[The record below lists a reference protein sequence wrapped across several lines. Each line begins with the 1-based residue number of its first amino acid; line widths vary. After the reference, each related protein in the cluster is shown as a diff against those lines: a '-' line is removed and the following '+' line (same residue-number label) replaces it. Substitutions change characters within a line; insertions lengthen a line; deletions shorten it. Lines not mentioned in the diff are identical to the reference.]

1 MFAKEIIAVV
11 GLKAYVEIGI
21 IFKISLKIQ
30 YQEWR
35 ITSFGMEVLT
45 ACVVQNSADVQLHH
59 LFHYIP

>member
-30 YQEWR
+30 YQE
-35 ITSFGMEVLT
+35 
-45 ACVVQNSADVQLHH
+45 
-59 LFHYIP
+59 